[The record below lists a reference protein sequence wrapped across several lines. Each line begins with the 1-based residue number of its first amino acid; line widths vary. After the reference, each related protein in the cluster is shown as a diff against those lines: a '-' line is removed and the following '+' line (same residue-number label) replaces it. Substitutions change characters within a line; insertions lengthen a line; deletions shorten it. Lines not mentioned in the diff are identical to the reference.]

1 MAIVET
7 RGIRMIRIHL
17 KNREEYQSIRSY
29 FLEGITDF
37 VEFDIEDILEP
48 KEIKEKYERENS
60 AKTEK
65 LPVKEP
71 QGDKC
76 AKTKSEN
83 TKELLLKHFP
93 KLHDFLYDNK
103 KVNRNNLRLLLAG
116 PESPPDSFFGG
127 NSKYKTMKA
136 VFDEI
141 QMSCGYPDDK
151 EAAMIVCKHIFRYK
165 KPKKSFDITTKS
177 LTQDQQFSYS
187 LIRKLHVEVCPYC
200 NRIYTK
206 TLPSQEEASEE
217 KIFRTT
223 RAEID
228 HYYPQS
234 EFHYFGLSLF
244 NMIPSCHI
252 CNSNKK
258 TEKEVVYPYDED
270 FGNKVK
276 FKLVPQIKEGENA
289 LGFFRGE
296 SDDFC
301 VKLQLLNE
309 NELENDYK
317 QRVKKS
323 KKHFRLEELYNEHK
337 PEIQDILRNAYYFNE
352 EYINTAVIPLITKIH
367 NNISEAKVDKAG
379 LQEEARNMLFFNRL
393 RQSEWEM
400 RPLAKL
406 TADICDWI
414 DENK

>member
-1 MAIVET
+1 
-7 RGIRMIRIHL
+7 MIRIHI
-17 KNREEYQSIRSY
+17 KNREEYQSIQSY

-37 VEFDIEDILEP
+37 VEFDIEDFLTPE
-48 KEIKEKYERENS
+48 ELTEKYERENF
-60 AKTEK
+60 AKKEK
-65 LPVKEP
+65 TPVKET
-71 QGDKC
+71 QGSKSKERKSK
-76 AKTKSEN
+76 KTE
-83 TKELLLKHFP
+83 EMLLKDFP
-93 KLHDFLYDNK
+93 RLHDFLYDNE

-116 PESPPDSFFGG
+116 PESPPESFFGG

-141 QMSCGYPDDK
+141 RMACGYPDDK
-151 EAAMIVCKHIFRYK
+151 ESAIAACKLIFRYN
-165 KPKKSFDITTKS
+165 KPTKS
-177 LTQDQQFSYS
+177 DGIKTTSFAQDQKFAYS

-206 TLPSQEEASEE
+206 TLPSQEETSEG

-228 HYYPQS
+228 HYYPRS
-234 EFHYFGLSLF
+234 EFPYLGLSLF

-252 CNSNKK
+252 CNSNKGVK
-258 TEKEVVYPYDED
+258 KDVVYPYDED

-276 FKLVPQIKEGENA
+276 FKLVPEIKEGGNT

-296 SDDFC
+296 SDNFR
-301 VKLQLLNE
+301 VKLQLSE
-309 NELENDYK
+309 QELEQEYI
-317 QRVKKS
+317 QRVQKS
-323 KKHFRLEELYNEHK
+323 KEQFRLEELYNEHK
-337 PEIQDILRNAYYFNE
+337 SEIQDILRNAYYFNE
-352 EYINTAVIPLITKIH
+352 EYINTAVIPLIIKIR
-367 NNISEAKVDKAG
+367 SKLKKAKLDKVG
-379 LQEEARNMLFFNRL
+379 LQEEARNILFFNRL

>member
-1 MAIVET
+1 
-7 RGIRMIRIHL
+7 MIRIHL

-37 VEFDIEDILEP
+37 VEFDIEDFLEP
-48 KEIKEKYERENS
+48 EEIKEKYERENT

-65 LPVKEP
+65 IPLREP
-71 QGDKC
+71 HGDESARK
-76 AKTKSEN
+76 KSEV
-83 TKELLLKHFP
+83 TKEWLLKDFP
-93 KLHDFLYDNK
+93 KLHDFLYDNN
-103 KVNRNNLRLLLAG
+103 KVNRDHLRLLLAG

-151 EAAMIVCKHIFRYK
+151 GAAMAICKLIFRYN
-165 KPKKSFDITTKS
+165 KPKKSNNIRTKS
-177 LTQDQQFSYS
+177 FTQDQQFAYS

-206 TLPSQEEASEE
+206 TLPSQEETSEE

-228 HYYPQS
+228 HYYPRSQ
-234 EFHYFGLSLF
+234 FPYFGLSLF

-252 CNSNKK
+252 CNSNKRV
-258 TEKEVVYPYDED
+258 EKEVVYPYDED

-276 FKLVPQIKEGENA
+276 FVPEIKEGGNA

-296 SDDFC
+296 SDKFR
-301 VKLQLLNE
+301 VELQLLNE
-309 NELENDYK
+309 KELEYDYK
-317 QRVKKS
+317 QRVIKS

-337 PEIQDILRNAYYFNE
+337 SEIQDILRNAYYFNE
-352 EYINTAVIPLITKIH
+352 EYINTAVIPLIIKIR
-367 NNISEAKVDKAG
+367 SKLKKTELDKVG